1 MPMVDGL
8 LAEFDREMAVT
19 RRMLTVVPLANG
31 DWAPHTK
38 SRGALVGRLDAEFVA
53 PWTLKK
59 DGREMFAL
67 PKAAAWR
74 NLMISH
80 LIHHRGQL
88 TVYLRLN
95 DVAVPPSYGP
105 TADEMI

>member
-38 SRGALVGRLDAEFVA
+38 SRTLRQLASHLANIPLMGFNILTLPMLDIGATYVRQSDCNTTEELLARLDDNVAKARGALVGR
-53 PWTLKK
+53 
-59 DGREMFAL
+59 
-67 PKAAAWR
+67 
-74 NLMISH
+74 
-80 LIHHRGQL
+80 
-88 TVYLRLN
+88 
-95 DVAVPPSYGP
+95 
-105 TADEMI
+105 